1 LVVATFPTSA
11 QQARDQA
18 VRVRGHSKRLRE
30 QLARVAEQVAEVE
43 EQCAATHDAMVAHA
57 GPLINASERAARAR
71 RFAAVERATAWAYRR
86 GVAPPEVA
94 RAALR
99 RLGQASAA
107 GQPVPPVGGGRGQR
121 LMTVGTVKWFNASK
135 GYGFI
140 AQDEGND
147 VFVHVSAIQDA
158 NQSLDEGEMVEFD
171 IVEGRKGPE
180 AANVRPLQAQ

>member
-1 LVVATFPTSA
+1 
-11 QQARDQA
+11 
-18 VRVRGHSKRLRE
+18 
-30 QLARVAEQVAEVE
+30 
-43 EQCAATHDAMVAHA
+43 
-57 GPLINASERAARAR
+57 
-71 RFAAVERATAWAYRR
+71 
-86 GVAPPEVA
+86 
-94 RAALR
+94 
-99 RLGQASAA
+99 
-107 GQPVPPVGGGRGQR
+107 
-121 LMTVGTVKWFNASK
+121 MTVGTVKWFNASK